1 MGRINGLGVYEPAS
15 ANPFPI
21 VHKKK
26 SSSMGPSLP
35 SIHWSELP
43 MPTIVQPP
51 SKAKFFSRP
60 ELKKQSSPP
69 KRMQQSLKKMGIEV
83 SVDHATGHPKPKF
96 SRPLLQTTT
105 LVPSFP
111 PTVAPSV
118 KGATNQPTAMPTT
131 NMTWV
136 PYPGPINSG
145 YAAYYAQ
152 YDPTDPKCTSSPT
165 YAFLYSLGTC
175 IANGDGTALMY
186 TSDVS

>member
-1 MGRINGLGVYEPAS
+1 
-15 ANPFPI
+15 
-21 VHKKK
+21 
-26 SSSMGPSLP
+26 
-35 SIHWSELP
+35 